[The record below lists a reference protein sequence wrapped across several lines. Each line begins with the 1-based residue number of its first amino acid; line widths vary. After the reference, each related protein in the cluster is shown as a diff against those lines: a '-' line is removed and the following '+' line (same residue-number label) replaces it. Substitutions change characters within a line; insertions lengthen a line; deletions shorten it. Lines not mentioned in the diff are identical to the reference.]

1 MKKMMI
7 ILAAILILAGGAIA
21 AMKWLAIGPFE
32 VVEGAEEE
40 KEPEEPQEDS
50 IFIDM
55 DPLMLPVIQ
64 GDQIAGTIQIQI
76 KLETA
81 GTENAIF
88 LKRRLTK
95 VSDAFVKDLHG
106 FVPRLLK
113 KKERLDVIILK
124 DRLKIIGERLL
135 GKGYID
141 DVLVQSVIETPAR

>member
-1 MKKMMI
+1 VKKIMI
-7 ILAAILILAGGAIA
+7 GFAALLIIAGGAVA
-21 AMKWLAIGPFE
+21 AMKWLGIGPFE
-32 VVEGAEEE
+32 AVDVAAVE
-40 KEPEEPQEDS
+40 KEPEEPKEET

-55 DPLMLPVIQ
+55 DPLMLPVIK
-64 GDQIAGTIQIQI
+64 GSQIAGTIQIQI
-76 KLETA
+76 KLETQ
-81 GTENAIF
+81 GTDNAIF

-124 DRLKIIGERLL
+124 DRLKLIGQRLL

>member
-1 MKKMMI
+1 VKKLLV
-7 ILAAILILAGGAIA
+7 ILAAILILAGGAVA

-32 VVEGAEEE
+32 VAETAEPAEE
-40 KEPEEPQEDS
+40 KEPPKES

-64 GDQIAGTIQIQI
+64 GDQIAGLIQIQV
-76 KLETA
+76 KLETV
-81 GTENAIF
+81 GQDNAIF

-95 VSDAFVKDLHG
+95 ISDAFVKDLHG

-124 DRLKIIGERLL
+124 DRLKVIGDRLL
-135 GKGYID
+135 GKGYIN
-141 DVLVQSVIETPAR
+141 DVLVQSVIETPAG